1 MPLPLIHFV
10 EVHYASKK
18 ASDMIS
24 SIAAAPR
31 LDRNNAVFLPIDYM
45 HGLMAACRSIE
56 PGTLR
61 NNALALTKVAKLFG
75 LPTFGT
81 GDRSGRT
88 YLGAEM
94 SELEALIPHMAF
106 FNRSSVGAWDAPG
119 YADAVRA
126 TGRRQLIMAGITTEQ
141 CVTFTAQPALAEGFQ
156 VFVVLDASA
165 SLDARSETAAIA
177 RLTAMGAVVTTWSPL
192 AAELL
197 GDFAMPEAPGLIKIY
212 SEHQGS
218 LRMVEDAFNV
228 AVSAATGAQ
237 TGSNA
242 PSNAKREATYAASK
256 S

>member
-1 MPLPLIHFV
+1 MNALAL
-10 EVHYASKK
+10 
-18 ASDMIS
+18 
-24 SIAAAPR
+24 APR
-31 LDRNNAVFLPIDYM
+31 LDPKNAVFLPIDYM
-45 HGLMAACRSIE
+45 HGLMSACRSID
-56 PGTLR
+56 PGLVR
-61 NNALALTKVAKLFG
+61 NNAIALTKVARLFD

-94 SELEALIPHMAF
+94 AEIEQIIPSMRF

-126 TGRRQLIMAGITTEQ
+126 TGRRQLIIAGITTEQ

-156 VFVVLDASA
+156 VYVVLDASA
-165 SLDARSETAAIA
+165 SLDERAEMAAVA

-197 GDFAMPEAPGLIKIY
+197 GDFAKPQGAGLIKIY
-212 SEHQGS
+212 SEHHGS

-228 AVSAATGAQ
+228 ATAAVTASSRGDDNLAREQ
-237 TGSNA
+237 TYKNA
-242 PSNAKREATYAASK
+242 
-256 S
+256 